1 MALVISNTNEW
12 DLINPFSAPSLPISF
27 CNYLKVHIPFLME
40 SSMEY
45 HAKQIAGNTGKRELH
60 GNMKGK
66 GKWMGWE
73 DDATVMHAPCMEP
86 GPTIASPQDIQGHK
100 QSLLHEITCP
110 SNSLILEWPDLGIT
124 TYAPWFSDIVGIDFY
139 WIFIMTCRLSSTPRA
154 QEYMYSHTH
163 PMLENLKYQENAQI
177 QDALLLGSAVLV
189 CGWEPKP
196 TLNFTVEDIQLYRP
210 TMTQSVF
217 VQDTALCT
225 LEQDLEGKV
234 DLSKVHNT
242 STIEKF
248 IQNVNE
254 EKYFRAAE

>member
-1 MALVISNTNEW
+1 LVS
-12 DLINPFSAPSLPISF
+12 
-27 CNYLKVHIPFLME
+27 
-40 SSMEY
+40 
-45 HAKQIAGNTGKRELH
+45 R
-60 GNMKGK
+60 
-66 GKWMGWE
+66 
-73 DDATVMHAPCMEP
+73 
-86 GPTIASPQDIQGHK
+86 
-100 QSLLHEITCP
+100 
-110 SNSLILEWPDLGIT
+110 
-124 TYAPWFSDIVGIDFY
+124 
-139 WIFIMTCRLSSTPRA
+139 
-154 QEYMYSHTH
+154 
-163 PMLENLKYQENAQI
+163 I

-254 EKYFRAAE
+254 EKVCMNLLDLPNPQLDVLIFLLNNGTLQGIVQYYKCKAILGDNEKLQGWDLLLHKGFLTYPHHYIGSLCMYVTVRSELKIWGYFDTPGSDTARRDDLFKAWDNIFHDNIALIFKKYNLGTVLLE